1 MPFVILLANR
11 DKVAAAD
18 ALLRVQAEL
27 ERHHIDV
34 RIASPDAV
42 IDTNGALMLVVFGG
56 DGTLL
61 AAARMYAE
69 TGVPILPIHVGRFG
83 FITESDSTQVWSH
96 VKSALDGALE
106 VHTRAMLYASVEC
119 EGQVIS
125 ASPAVNDV
133 VVACSSR
140 RLVDLDVHV
149 DGDLVAG
156 YAADGVVVASPTG
169 STGYALSAGGP
180 LMHPDVQA
188 MLITPIAAHTL
199 SARSLVIPMSGVV
212 QISVPIGGRGVVDA
226 TIDGQ
231 VTLAVPTDGRVFI
244 RRNRHGL
251 VLVRGMGM
259 TFYEKVRHRW
269 RLGER
274 RIATPDHNNTH

>member
-18 ALLRVQAEL
+18 ALIRVQSEL
-27 ERHHIDV
+27 ERHRVDV
-34 RIASPDAV
+34 RIASPDAP
-42 IDTNGALMLVVFGG
+42 INTDGALMLVVFGG

-61 AAARMYAE
+61 AAARMYAS
-69 TGVPILPIHVGRFG
+69 TGIPILPIHVGRFG
-83 FITESDSTQVWSH
+83 FITESDSTQVWAH
-96 VKSALDGALE
+96 VRNALNGALE

-119 EGQVIS
+119 SGNVIS

-133 VVACSSR
+133 VVACSAR

-188 MLITPIAAHTL
+188 ILITPIAAHTL
-199 SARSLVIPMSGVV
+199 SARSLVIPMDGVV
-212 QISVPIGGRGVVDA
+212 RISVPIGGRGVVDA

-231 VTLAVPTDGRVFI
+231 VTLSVPTDGRVFI

-251 VLVRGMGM
+251 VLVKGTGM

-274 RIATPDHNNTH
+274 RTATQDSNNTH

>member
-11 DKVAAAD
+11 DKVAASD

-34 RIASPDAV
+34 RVSSPDEV

-212 QISVPIGGRGVVDA
+212 QISV
-226 TIDGQ
+226 
-231 VTLAVPTDGRVFI
+231 AVPTDGRVVI

-251 VLVRGMGM
+251 VLVKGMGM

>member
-1 MPFVILLANR
+1 MPFVILLANQ

-18 ALLRVQAEL
+18 ALVRVKHEL
-27 ERHHIDV
+27 ERHHVDV
-34 RIASPDAV
+34 RIASPDAP
-42 IDTNGALMLVVFGG
+42 IDTAGALMLVVFGG

-61 AAARMYAE
+61 AAARMYAS
-69 TGVPILPIHVGRFG
+69 TGLPILPIHVGRFG

-96 VKSALDGALE
+96 VQSALDGALE

-119 EGQVIS
+119 GGEVIS
-125 ASPAVNDV
+125 SSPAVNDV
-133 VVACSSR
+133 VVACSTR

-149 DGDLVAG
+149 DDDLVAS

-199 SARSLVIPMSGVV
+199 SARSLVIPMDGNVR
-212 QISVPIGGRGVVDA
+212 ISVPVGGRGVVDA

-231 VTLAVPTDGRVFI
+231 VTLTVPADGRVLI

-251 VLVRGMGM
+251 VLVKGTGM

-274 RIATPDHNNTH
+274 RIATPDSNITH

>member
-1 MPFVILLANR
+1 MPFVILLANQ
-11 DKVAAAD
+11 DKVAASD
-18 ALLRVQAEL
+18 AQIRVRNEL
-27 ERHHIDV
+27 ERHQVEV
-34 RIASPDAV
+34 RIASTEMPISTD
-42 IDTNGALMLVVFGG
+42 GALMLVVFGG

-61 AAARMYAE
+61 AAARMYAY

-96 VKSALDGALE
+96 VKSALEGALE

-119 EGQVIS
+119 EGEVIS

-149 DGDLVAG
+149 DDDLVAG

-199 SARSLVIPMSGVV
+199 SARSLVIPMEGVV
-212 QISVPIGGRGVVDA
+212 RISVPNGGRGVVDA

-231 VTLAVPTDGRVFI
+231 VTLAVPPNGRVYI
-244 RRNRHGL
+244 RKNRHGL
-251 VLVRGMGM
+251 VLVKGTGM

-274 RIATPDHNNTH
+274 RTATPDNNNTH

>member
-1 MPFVILLANR
+1 MPCVILLANQ
-11 DKVAAAD
+11 DKAAAAD
-18 ALLRVQAEL
+18 ALIRVQSEL
-27 ERHHIDV
+27 ERHRVDV
-34 RIASPDAV
+34 RVASPHKP
-42 IDTNGALMLVVFGG
+42 IDTSGALMLVVFGG

-61 AAARMYAE
+61 AAARLYAS

-96 VKSALDGALE
+96 VRSALDGALE
-106 VHTRAMLYASVEC
+106 VQTRAMLHASVEC
-119 EGQVIS
+119 AGDIVS
-125 ASPAVNDV
+125 ASHAVNDV

-149 DGDLVAG
+149 DDDLVAG

-199 SARSLVIPMSGVV
+199 SARSLVIPLDGVV
-212 QISVPIGGRGVVDA
+212 QISVPLGGAWSGGRND
-226 TIDGQ
+226 
-231 VTLAVPTDGRVFI
+231 
-244 RRNRHGL
+244 
-251 VLVRGMGM
+251 
-259 TFYEKVRHRW
+259 
-269 RLGER
+269 
-274 RIATPDHNNTH
+274 

>member
-1 MPFVILLANR
+1 MPFVILLANQ
-11 DKVAAAD
+11 DKVAASD
-18 ALLRVQAEL
+18 ALIRVRTEL
-27 ERHHIDV
+27 ERHRVDV
-34 RIASPDAV
+34 RIASTDKPIATD
-42 IDTNGALMLVVFGG
+42 GALMLVVFGG

-61 AAARMYAE
+61 AAARMYAS

-96 VKSALDGALE
+96 VASALEGALE

-119 EGQVIS
+119 EGKVIT

-149 DGDLVAG
+149 DDDLVAG

-188 MLITPIAAHTL
+188 ILITPIAAHTL
-199 SARSLVIPMSGVV
+199 SARSLVIPMEGIVR
-212 QISVPIGGRGVVDA
+212 ISVPNGGRGVVDA

-244 RRNRHGL
+244 RKNRHGL
-251 VLVRGMGM
+251 VLVKGTGM

-274 RIATPDHNNTH
+274 RTATPDNNNTH

>member
-18 ALLRVQAEL
+18 ALIRVKSEL
-27 ERHHIDV
+27 ERHRVDV
-34 RIASPDAV
+34 HIASTDQP
-42 IDTNGALMLVVFGG
+42 IDTAGALMLVVFGG

-61 AAARMYAE
+61 AAARMYAA
-69 TGVPILPIHVGRFG
+69 TGIPILPIHVGRFG
-83 FITESDSTQVWSH
+83 FITESDSTQVWTH

-119 EGQVIS
+119 AGKVIS

-133 VVACSSR
+133 VVACSAR

-149 DGDLVAG
+149 DDDLVAG
-156 YAADGVVVASPTG
+156 YAADGIVVASPTG

-180 LMHPDVQA
+180 LMHPDVQGI
-188 MLITPIAAHTL
+188 LITPIAAHTL
-199 SARSLVIPMSGVV
+199 SARSLVIPLDGVV
-212 QISVPIGGRGVVDA
+212 RISVPSGGRGVVDA

-231 VTLAVPTDGRVFI
+231 VTLSVPSDGRVFI
-244 RRNRHGL
+244 RKNRHGL
-251 VLVRGMGM
+251 VLVKGTGM

-274 RIATPDHNNTH
+274 RTATPDSNNTH

>member
-1 MPFVILLANR
+1 MPFVILLANQ
-11 DKVAAAD
+11 DKAAAAD
-18 ALLRVQAEL
+18 ALIRVQSEL
-27 ERHHIDV
+27 ERHRVDV
-34 RIASPDAV
+34 RKASPDTP

-61 AAARMYAE
+61 AAARMYAS
-69 TGVPILPIHVGRFG
+69 TGIPILPIHVGRFG
-83 FITESDSTQVWSH
+83 FITESDSTQVWAH
-96 VKSALDGALE
+96 VRNALDGALE

-119 EGQVIS
+119 SGNVIS

-133 VVACSSR
+133 VVACSAR

-149 DGDLVAG
+149 DDDLVAG

-188 MLITPIAAHTL
+188 ILITPIAAHTL
-199 SARSLVIPMSGVV
+199 SARSLVIPMDGVV
-212 QISVPIGGRGVVDA
+212 RISVPSGGRGVVDA

-231 VTLAVPTDGRVFI
+231 VTLSVPTDGRVFI

-251 VLVRGMGM
+251 VLVKGTGM

-274 RIATPDHNNTH
+274 RTATPDSNNTH

>member
-1 MPFVILLANR
+1 MSFVILLANR

-18 ALLRVQAEL
+18 ALIRVQTEL
-27 ERHHIDV
+27 ERHRVDV
-34 RIASPDAV
+34 RVASPDV
-42 IDTNGALMLVVFGG
+42 PIDADGALMLVVFGG

-61 AAARMYAE
+61 AAARMYAA
-69 TGVPILPIHVGRFG
+69 TGIPLLPIHVGRFG
-83 FITESDSTQVWSH
+83 FITESDSTQVWAH
-96 VKSALDGALE
+96 VRNALNGALE

-119 EGQVIS
+119 SGTVIS

-149 DGDLVAG
+149 DDDLVAG

-188 MLITPIAAHTL
+188 ILITPIAAHTL
-199 SARSLVIPMSGVV
+199 SARSLVIPMDGVV
-212 QISVPIGGRGVVDA
+212 QISVPKGGRGVVDA

-231 VTLAVPTDGRVFI
+231 VTLSVPADGRVFI

-251 VLVRGMGM
+251 VLVKGTGM

-274 RIATPDHNNTH
+274 RTATPDSNITH